1 MRKLTILFAFLTLS
15 AGLWADELEDAK
27 ADAIAKI
34 EDAIDGVS
42 DEDIFAI
49 ANTAIDDINAATTQ
63 ENLDAIKTLAIAKI
77 NALVLIQ
84 TARQGIQNKEIN
96 DMIDDAANGIKS
108 TTKVGQIEDKL
119 FNAMTII
126 GLFLTGKEEGD
137 AIGYDRGKEEGYNAG
152 KAEVLGEMG
161 TPRTSIP
168 AVKVTKGEKVV
179 ILYAPEKV
187 EMIKIPANN

>member
-27 ADAIAKI
+27 ADAIQEI
-34 EDAIDGVS
+34 ELAIDGVS

-49 ANTAIDDINAATTQ
+49 ANTAIDDINAATTR

-96 DMIDDAANGIKS
+96 DMIDDAVNGIKS
-108 TTKVGQIEDKL
+108 TTKVEQIEDKL

-137 AIGYDRGKEEGYNAG
+137 ATGYDRGKEEGYNAG
-152 KAEVLGEMG
+152 KAETLGEMG
-161 TPRTSIP
+161 TPLTSSP

>member
-27 ADAIAKI
+27 ADAIQEI
-34 EDAIDGVS
+34 ELAIDGVS

-49 ANTAIDDINAATTQ
+49 ANTAIDDINAATTR

-137 AIGYDRGKEEGYNAG
+137 AAGYDRGKEEGYNAG
-152 KAEVLGEMG
+152 KAETLGEMG
-161 TPRTSIP
+161 TPLTSSP

>member
-27 ADAIAKI
+27 ADAIQEI
-34 EDAIDGVS
+34 ELAIDGVS

-49 ANTAIDDINAATTQ
+49 ANTAIDGINAATTR

-96 DMIDDAANGIKS
+96 DMIDDAVNGIKS
-108 TTKVGQIEDKL
+108 TTQVEQIEDKL

-137 AIGYDRGKEEGYNAG
+137 ATGYDRGKEEGYNAG

-161 TPRTSIP
+161 TPLTSIP

>member
-27 ADAIAKI
+27 ADAIQEI
-34 EDAIDGVS
+34 ELAIDGVS

-49 ANTAIDDINAATTQ
+49 ANTAIDGINAATTR

-96 DMIDDAANGIKS
+96 DMIDDAVNGIKS

-119 FNAMTII
+119 FNTMTII

-137 AIGYDRGKEEGYNAG
+137 ATGYDRGKEEGYNAG
-152 KAEVLGEMG
+152 KAETLGEMG
-161 TPRTSIP
+161 TPLTSSP

>member
-27 ADAIAKI
+27 ADAIQEI
-34 EDAIDGVS
+34 ELAIDGVS

-49 ANTAIDDINAATTQ
+49 ANTAIDGINAATTR

-96 DMIDDAANGIKS
+96 DMIDDAVNGIKS
-108 TTKVGQIEDKL
+108 TTKVEQIEDKL

-137 AIGYDRGKEEGYNAG
+137 ATGYDRGKEEGYNAG
-152 KAEVLGEMG
+152 KAETLGEMG
-161 TPRTSIP
+161 TPLTSSP

>member
-27 ADAIAKI
+27 ADAIQEI
-34 EDAIDGVS
+34 ELAIDGVT
-42 DEDIFAI
+42 DEYII
-49 ANTAIDDINAATTQ
+49 GLANTAKTEIIKATDEIVIN
-63 ENLDAIKTLAIAKI
+63 EIKTLAIAKI

-96 DMIDDAANGIKS
+96 DMIDDAVNGIKS
-108 TTKVGQIEDKL
+108 TTQVEQIEDKL

-152 KAEVLGEMG
+152 RAETLGEMG
-161 TPRTSIP
+161 TPLTSSP

-187 EMIKIPANN
+187 EIIKIPANN

>member
-27 ADAIAKI
+27 VDAIAKI

-49 ANTAIDDINAATTQ
+49 ANTAIDDINAATAQ

-96 DMIDDAANGIKS
+96 DMIDDAVNGIKS
-108 TTKVGQIEDKL
+108 TTKVEQIEDKL

-137 AIGYDRGKEEGYNAG
+137 ATGYDRGKEEGYNAG
-152 KAEVLGEMG
+152 KAETLGEMG
-161 TPRTSIP
+161 TPLTSSP